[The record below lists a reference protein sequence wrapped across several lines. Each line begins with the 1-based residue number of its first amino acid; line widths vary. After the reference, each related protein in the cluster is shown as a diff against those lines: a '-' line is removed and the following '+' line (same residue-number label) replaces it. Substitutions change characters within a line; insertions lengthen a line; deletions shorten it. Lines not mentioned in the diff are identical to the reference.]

1 MQILKIF
8 TRNTCGLV
16 DELAKEVIEFK
27 EIFMKAFI
35 DPPKHIPFYLKIGI
49 WISKM
54 ITGRDLLPGKLLAWY
69 PKAAIGSGIME
80 ALVAHKDGKLGK
92 RILKLVRLR
101 TSFSVACP
109 FCIDMNSY
117 DYDQFDITPQE
128 LAALQG
134 QIGIAN
140 VNTFSEREI
149 IAMEYAVLISRTPLL
164 FPPDFID
171 KLKSNFTEREIVVLA
186 STVAQVN
193 YWARLLQA
201 LGVPP
206 AVFSDHCDI
215 GERRVS

>member
-1 MQILKIF
+1 
-8 TRNTCGLV
+8 
-16 DELAKEVIEFK
+16 
-27 EIFMKAFI
+27 MKAFI

-54 ITGRDLLPGKLLAWY
+54 VTGLDLLPAKLLAWY

-80 ALVAHKDGKLGK
+80 ALVAHKDGKLDK

-101 TSFSVACP
+101 TSFTVACP

-117 DYDQFDITPQE
+117 DYDQFGITPQE
-128 LAALQG
+128 LAALQER
-134 QIGIAN
+134 IKFAD
-140 VNTFSEREI
+140 VNTFSVREI
-149 IAMEYAVLISRTPLL
+149 IAMEYAVLISSVPLQ
-164 FPPDFID
+164 FAQDFVD
-171 KLKSNFTEREIVVLA
+171 KLKANFSEREIVILA

-206 AVFSDHCDI
+206 AGFSDHCDI
-215 GERRVS
+215 GHSANNLTSSTL

>member
-1 MQILKIF
+1 
-8 TRNTCGLV
+8 
-16 DELAKEVIEFK
+16 
-27 EIFMKAFI
+27 MKAFI
-35 DPPKHIPFYLKIGI
+35 DPPNNIPFYLKIGI
-49 WISKM
+49 WISKNV
-54 ITGRDLLPGKLLAWY
+54 TGRDLLPGKLLSWY
-69 PKAAIGSGIME
+69 PKAAISSGIME

-117 DYDQFDITPQE
+117 DYDQFGITPQE

-134 QIGIAN
+134 SIEIAA
-140 VNTFSEREI
+140 VNTFSVREI
-149 IAMEYAVLISRTPLL
+149 IAMEYAVLISSVPLL
-164 FPPDFID
+164 FAQDFVD
-171 KLKSNFTEREIVVLA
+171 KLKANFTDREIVILA

-206 AVFSDHCDI
+206 AGFSDHCDI
-215 GERRVS
+215 RKDAPFNGL

>member
-1 MQILKIF
+1 M
-8 TRNTCGLV
+8 
-16 DELAKEVIEFK
+16 EFK
-27 EIFMKAFI
+27 EITMKAFI

-54 ITGRDLLPGKLLAWY
+54 VTGRDLLPAKLLAWY

-80 ALVAHKDGKLGK
+80 ALVAHKDGRLDK

-117 DYDQFDITPQE
+117 DYDQFGITPQE
-128 LAALQG
+128 IAALQG
-134 QIGIAN
+134 RIKFAD
-140 VNTFSEREI
+140 VNTFSVREI
-149 IAMEYAVLISRTPLL
+149 IAMEYAVLISHSPLQ
-164 FPPDFID
+164 FPQDFVD
-171 KLKSNFTEREIVVLA
+171 KLKANFTEREIVILA
-186 STVAQVN
+186 STAAQVN

-206 AVFSDHCDI
+206 AGFSDHCDI
-215 GERRVS
+215 

>member
-1 MQILKIF
+1 
-8 TRNTCGLV
+8 
-16 DELAKEVIEFK
+16 
-27 EIFMKAFI
+27 MKAFI

-49 WISKM
+49 WISK
-54 ITGRDLLPGKLLAWY
+54 IVTGRDLLPAKLLAWY

-80 ALVAHKDGKLGK
+80 ALVAHKDAKLDK

-117 DYDQFDITPQE
+117 DYDQFGITHQE

-134 QIGIAN
+134 RIKFVD
-140 VNTFSEREI
+140 VNTFSVREI
-149 IAMEYAVLISRTPLL
+149 IAMEYAVLISSVPLQ
-164 FPPDFID
+164 FAQDFVA
-171 KLKSNFTEREIVVLA
+171 KLKANFSEREIVILA

-206 AVFSDHCDI
+206 AGFSDHCDI
-215 GERRVS
+215 ENAANNLKSSTL